1 MVFSLFCS
9 GETVDQSPD
18 IPVVDPVKTYKGK
31 WVQLAERMKAGDSI
45 LLTEE
50 NQVRSLKR
58 AINRVGSQTVVR
70 TMDGGLRVWKLNKS
84 T

>member
-1 MVFSLFCS
+1 MQFQIDSN
-9 GETVDQSPD
+9 
-18 IPVVDPVKTYKGK
+18 IPVIDPVKTYKGK

-45 LLTEE
+45 LLSDE

-70 TMDGGLRVWKLNKS
+70 TMDGGLRVWKLDAS